1 MGQCEA
7 YENRLSNTQKL
18 YRAGRDTSKIHIV
31 QSSFY
36 RNLYMVHLKLS
47 YREVKLSYAVV

>member
-7 YENRLSNTQKL
+7 YENRLSNTQEL
-18 YRAGRDTSKIHIV
+18 YRAGRDISKIHIV

-36 RNLYMVHLKLS
+36 RNLYMVHLNL
-47 YREVKLSYAVV
+47 L